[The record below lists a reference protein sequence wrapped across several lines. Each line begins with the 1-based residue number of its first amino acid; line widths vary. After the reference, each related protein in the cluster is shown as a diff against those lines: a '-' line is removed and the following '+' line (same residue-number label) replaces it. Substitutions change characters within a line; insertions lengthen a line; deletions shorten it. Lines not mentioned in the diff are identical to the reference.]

1 MPAFGMAR
9 HNTARKREA
18 ERRFPQRVDVPVP
31 PEGLGNWLNEMLA
44 WCRANITAGEW
55 AQHGHSE
62 KEAGQIAID
71 YARFYFMTADDAD
84 LFRWRWMPDSL
95 AMRL

>member
-31 PEGLGNWLNEMLA
+31 PDGLGNRLNEMLA
-44 WCRANITAGEW
+44 WCRANIAAGAWEL
-55 AQHGHSE
+55 HGHSE
-62 KEAGQIAID
+62 KALGQVPLD
-71 YARFYFMTADDAD
+71 FARFCFGTEAD
-84 LFRWRWMPDSL
+84 LDLFSWRWL
-95 AMRL
+95 KK